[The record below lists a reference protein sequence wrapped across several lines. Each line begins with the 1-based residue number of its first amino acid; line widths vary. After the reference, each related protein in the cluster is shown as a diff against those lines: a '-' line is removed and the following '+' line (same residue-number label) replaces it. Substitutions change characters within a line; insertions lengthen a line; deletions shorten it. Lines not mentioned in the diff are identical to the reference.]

1 MFLVAYDGSPAANL
15 ALHHAAALVG
25 PGGEVAVINVFP
37 VQSVSSRLETV
48 SDRERSRQAG
58 LLHDAELQLRRHG
71 IEPRMIAAAGDPA
84 TEILAA
90 AEATNAGT
98 IVVGRSHRRHLMH
111 GPLASKLV
119 RRAHC
124 DVLVVGS
131 GSSSTGG
138 AGDDRQAEPLRDAS
152 LT

>member
-1 MFLVAYDGSPAANL
+1 
-15 ALHHAAALVG
+15 LVG
-25 PGGEVAVINVFP
+25 PGGELAIVNVVP

-58 LLHDAELQLRRHG
+58 LLHEAELQLRRHG
-71 IEPRMIAAAGDPA
+71 IAPRLIAAAGDPA
-84 TEILAA
+84 TEIIAA

-98 IVVGRSHRRHLMH
+98 IVVGRSHRRHIMR
-111 GPLASKLV
+111 GPLSSNLV

-131 GSSSTGG
+131 GSSTRGTD
-138 AGDDRQAEPLRDAS
+138 DDRRAEPLRDAS